1 MELNTEGLTRK
12 QLINDFHIISLCL
25 RNHYGPDDLER
36 IAYLLA
42 QINSAADAATSRSKA
57 SHDF

>member
-12 QLINDFHIISLCL
+12 QLINDLHIISLCL

-36 IAYLLA
+36 IAHLLA
-42 QINSAADAATSRSKA
+42 QINAAADAATSRSKA